1 MSGGP
6 VGVAIVG
13 AGVISGEYLRTLSR
27 CPDVQVLG
35 IADIDLDRAEAAAR
49 EHGVAVA
56 GSVERVLEL
65 DEVEIVVNLTVPAA
79 HVAVCE
85 VALDA
90 DKHVYVEKPLALEAA
105 DGARLLKQAA
115 ARGLRVGCAPDTF
128 LGPVIQTARRA
139 IDAGEIGEP
148 LFAATAALYLGPEVW
163 HPRPEFLFRRGA
175 GPLFDIGPYHLTALV
190 ALLGPVAAVTATAR
204 ASSPTRTIGSG
215 PLAGKIFDVE
225 VPTHVAAL
233 LELRAG
239 GGATTVL
246 SFDAPVREA
255 RFDIAGTEG
264 TLALSDPNS
273 HVGAVRLHRRGAED
287 GLELDTAGPDARRGV
302 GVVDLAR
309 ALRAGTPHRASGALG
324 GHVLDV
330 MAAIAHSASERQFVS
345 VESACPDVDPLP
357 AAWDPSAA
365 TLR

>member
-13 AGVISGEYLRTLSR
+13 AGVISGEYLRTLSS
-27 CPDVQVLG
+27 CPDVRVLG
-35 IADIDLDRAEAAAR
+35 IADLDLDRAQAAAL

-56 GSVERVLEL
+56 GPVERVLGL
-65 DEVEIVVNLTVPAA
+65 AEVEIVVNLTVPAA

-85 VALDA
+85 AALQA
-90 DKHVYVEKPLALEAA
+90 GKHVYVEKPLALEAA
-105 DGARLLKQAA
+105 EGQRLQRQAA
-115 ARGLRVGCAPDTF
+115 ERNLRVGCAPDTF
-128 LGPVIQTARRA
+128 LGPAIQAARRA

-148 LFAATAALYLGPEVW
+148 IFAATASLNVGPELW

-175 GPLFDIGPYHLTALV
+175 GPLFDIGPYHLTTLV
-190 ALLGPVAAVTATAR
+190 ALLGPVAAVTASAR
-204 ASSPTRTIGSG
+204 SGSPTRTIGSG
-215 PLAGKIFDVE
+215 PHLGQTFAVE

-255 RFDIAGTEG
+255 RFEVTGTEG
-264 TLALSDPNS
+264 TLALSDPN
-273 HVGAVRLHRRGAED
+273 HHAGAVRVRHRGDESWRD
-287 GLELDTAGPDARRGV
+287 LDAAGHDARRGV
-302 GVVDLAR
+302 GVVDMAR

-330 MAAIAHSASERQFVS
+330 MAAIAQSASERRFVS
-345 VESACPDVDPLP
+345 VDSSCPNVEPLP
-357 AAWDPSAA
+357 AAWDPCAP